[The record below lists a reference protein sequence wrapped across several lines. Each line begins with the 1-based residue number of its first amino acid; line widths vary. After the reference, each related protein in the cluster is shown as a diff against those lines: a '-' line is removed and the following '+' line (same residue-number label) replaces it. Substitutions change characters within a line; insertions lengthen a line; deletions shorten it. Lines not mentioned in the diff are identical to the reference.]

1 MCVKMHVK
9 MRVKMRKK
17 CVHQMEH
24 VLLGKTRKCAYC
36 KSYNRENDCKVG
48 KVVKRQ
54 TKTIE

>member
-1 MCVKMHVK
+1 MCAK

-24 VLLGKTRKCAYC
+24 VLLGKTRKSAYC
-36 KSYNRENDCKVG
+36 KPYNRENDCKVG